1 MRVTIDIPEKWSDLI
16 AVTCVGGI
24 HSNNV
29 FAISASASLRQ
40 GTHILFDEQGHLFQG
55 EDADS
60 LRALKNIKKEGD
72 KIMEK
77 LKVSATT
84 KPGAAA
90 GAIAG
95 ILRKDKALEVQAIG
109 AAAVNQ
115 TVKAIAVARG
125 FVAANGLDLTCRPAF
140 VELTREGKETT
151 AIKITVEATEA

>member
-1 MRVTIDIPEKWSDLI
+1 
-16 AVTCVGGI
+16 
-24 HSNNV
+24 
-29 FAISASASLRQ
+29 
-40 GTHILFDEQGHLFQG
+40 
-55 EDADS
+55 
-60 LRALKNIKKEGD
+60 
-72 KIMEK
+72 MEK

-95 ILRKDKALEVQAIG
+95 ILRKDKVLEIQAIG

-140 VELTREGKETT
+140 VELTREEKETT